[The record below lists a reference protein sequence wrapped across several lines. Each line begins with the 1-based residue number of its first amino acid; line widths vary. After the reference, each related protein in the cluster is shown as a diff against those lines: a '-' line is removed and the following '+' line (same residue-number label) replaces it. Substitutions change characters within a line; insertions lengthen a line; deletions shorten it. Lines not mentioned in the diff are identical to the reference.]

1 MSRLCVLL
9 AVSCVLAVA
18 ASRAS
23 AQDMPLVR
31 SLVEKQFREELSAHN
46 SQESAWY
53 DEKSVDKKKYTSGK
67 VLGRKIRLA
76 SWTEQS
82 KTWFWLEDP
91 ATALSLELQRFA
103 VVDARLQ
110 FALAANAKARFKVWG
125 RIPKFAQASAGGT
138 ALVRFEIEG
147 STSIGKGGLTGS
159 QITRFHGRLHDLR
172 FNNDLAHPLEDLVK
186 DAVNDYAQNKND
198 KLKRSVEK
206 ALDRVRF

>member
-1 MSRLCVLL
+1 MPRARHWLPLC
-9 AVSCVLAVA
+9 CVLAVA

-23 AQDMPLVR
+23 AQDMPLLR
-31 SLVEKQFREELSAHN
+31 SLVEKQFIQELTAHD

-53 DEKSVDKKKYTSGK
+53 EEKSVDRQKYTSGK
-67 VLGRKIRLA
+67 LLGRKLRLA

-82 KTWFWLEDP
+82 KSWFWLEDP
-91 ATALSLELQRFA
+91 ASTLSFELQRFA
-103 VVDARLQ
+103 VVDARLH
-110 FALAANAKARFKVWG
+110 FALAADAKARFKVWG

-147 STSIGKGGLTGS
+147 STAIGNGGLTNS
-159 QITRFHGRLHDLR
+159 QITRFDGRLHDLR